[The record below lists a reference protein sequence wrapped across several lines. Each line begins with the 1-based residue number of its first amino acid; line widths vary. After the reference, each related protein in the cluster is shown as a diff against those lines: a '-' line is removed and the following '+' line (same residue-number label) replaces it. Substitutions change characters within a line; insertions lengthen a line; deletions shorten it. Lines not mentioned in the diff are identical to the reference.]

1 MTLSG
6 IDVRP
11 IKLHDLVRMGSM
23 RTDVLAPDQSLGRL
37 GRRMA
42 DPLSAL
48 PVSRRVRKSFVAT
61 VEGRP
66 VGLIDLV
73 SDPQN
78 HRWVISRIATSRS
91 LTPDRVAE
99 RDAVWRELAI
109 QAIRAAGAAR
119 AKRVHA
125 CVPEQ
130 CPAEDALEETGF
142 SAYAQDTVLMAQRLP
157 SERRTGVA
165 RKQESSDVW
174 SIHQLYHS
182 VTPRSVQYAEALT
195 SNFWDHVLPG
205 QSPARGYVIE
215 DGFEIVAHC
224 RVTAVSDRPVLHV
237 MVQHDALKLLEPL
250 VADVLADISRGHQ
263 GEVVLIVPD
272 YLQEYL
278 APLRGLGFEQSGRQ
292 TRLVKY
298 TVVPRRMHVRGLE
311 ELAREVPER
320 AVAGTP
326 SFYSIP
332 GAAPANGTH
341 PGRETHAHRDDNGF
355 R

>member
-11 IKLHDLVRMGSM
+11 IKLHDLVRMRSM
-23 RTDVLAPDQSLGRL
+23 RTDALWTDQSLSRL
-37 GRRMA
+37 GHRMA

-48 PVSRRVRKSFVAT
+48 PVSRRLRKSFVAT
-61 VEGRP
+61 IKGSP

-78 HRWVISRIATSRS
+78 HRWVVSRIATSRT
-91 LTPDRVAE
+91 LTQDREAE

-125 CVPEQ
+125 TVAEA
-130 CPAEDALEETGF
+130 CPVAEALEETGF
-142 SAYAQDTVLMAQRLP
+142 TAYAQDSVLLAQRLP
-157 SERRTGVA
+157 SEKRTGVV

-195 SNFWDHVLPG
+195 SNFWDTVLPG
-205 QSPARGYVIE
+205 QAPSRGYVIE

-224 RVTAVSDRPVLHV
+224 RVTSLTGRPVLHLT
-237 MVQHDALKLLEPL
+237 VQRDAPELLEPL
-250 VADVLADISRGHQ
+250 VADVLADISRSQ
-263 GEVVLIVPD
+263 KEEVAVVVPD
-272 YLQEYL
+272 YLQEYQ
-278 APLRGLGFEQSGRQ
+278 APLERLGFEQEGRQ
-292 TRLVKY
+292 TRFVKY
-298 TVVPRRMHVRGLE
+298 TVVPRRMQVRGLE

-326 SFYSIP
+326 SFYSIR
-332 GAAPANGTH
+332 GAACAPGVGPRGETDTH
-341 PGRETHAHRDDNGF
+341 QDDNGF

>member
-1 MTLSG
+1 M
-6 IDVRP
+6 RA
-11 IKLHDLVRMGSM
+11 DLV
-23 RTDVLAPDQSLGRL
+23 APDLSPSRL
-37 GRRMA
+37 GQRIA

-48 PVSRRVRKSFVAT
+48 PVSRRVRKSFVASMNG
-61 VEGRP
+61 EP
-66 VGLIDLV
+66 VGLIDLI

-91 LTPDRVAE
+91 LYGEHDSA

-109 QAIRAAGAAR
+109 QAIRSAGAAR

-125 CVPEQ
+125 TVPDG
-130 CPAEDALEETGF
+130 CPVAECLEETGF
-142 SAYAQDTVLMAQRLP
+142 SAYAQDTVLMAHRLP
-157 SERRTGVA
+157 SEKRTGVA
-165 RKQESSDVW
+165 RRQEPSDVW

-195 SNFWDHVLPG
+195 SNFWDTVLPG
-205 QSPARGYVIE
+205 QAPARAYVIE

-224 RVTAVSDRPVLHV
+224 RVTGISGRPVLHV
-237 MVQHDALKLLEPL
+237 MVQQDAMEMLEPL
-250 VADVLADISRGHQ
+250 VADVLADISRGSKE
-263 GEVVLIVPD
+263 EVTLIVPD

-278 APLRGLGFEQSGRQ
+278 TPLRHLGFEQAGRQ
-292 TRLVKY
+292 TRYVKY

-326 SFYSIP
+326 TLYSVTDT
-332 GAAPANGTH
+332 GSHAGRDVDSHQNENGL
-341 PGRETHAHRDDNGF
+341 G
-355 R
+355 